1 MDAFDDI
8 DFDMTDLPRLSREE
22 VAQRKA
28 ERDET
33 SRRIAADILEK
44 KARKSAA
51 RSRSN
56 SATSRR
62 AA

>member
-51 RSRSN
+51 RF
-56 SATSRR
+56 AVEGM
-62 AA
+62 